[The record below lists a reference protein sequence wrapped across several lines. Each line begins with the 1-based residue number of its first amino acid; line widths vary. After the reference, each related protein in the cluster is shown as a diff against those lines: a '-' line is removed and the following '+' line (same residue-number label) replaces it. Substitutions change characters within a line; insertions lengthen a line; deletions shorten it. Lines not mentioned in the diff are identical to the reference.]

1 MNNVIDSALYIATVV
16 TAILGAGFAL
26 HRFFTPMTKTVKE
39 LSDKLDKF
47 FRDWEGTP
55 AEPGRDAIPGV
66 MERLNRLDGE
76 LSRNGGGSIKDTV
89 ERIEKRLDEGNENF
103 TELYTRVEDIE
114 SKLDK

>member
-1 MNNVIDSALYIATVV
+1 MSNPIDSAVYIATVI

-26 HRFFTPMTKTVKE
+26 HRFFSPVTRTVKE

-55 AEPGRDAIPGV
+55 EEPGRARVPGV
-66 MERLNRLDGE
+66 MERLNKLDGE
-76 LSRNGGGSIKDTV
+76 LSKNGGKSVKDTV
-89 ERIEKRLDEGNENF
+89 ERIEKRLEEGAENF
-103 TELYTRVEDIE
+103 KDLYSRVEDIE